1 MPQNN
6 YIENVRGFLG
16 LFSPTNKD
24 KQVQEDHEDDI
35 GELMPEFELDMTD
48 EEILAATKTVEDEYY
63 QYEQDIEKRQKEN
76 QNYWR
81 GKQFGYMAIT
91 QGNRPMM
98 DNVLFEAVE
107 TFLPIATRNDPEP
120 LVVGDNSDN
129 GNAIA
134 DSVKNVLA
142 FQAKK
147 QRLRKILKKTTRF
160 WILDFLG
167 AVQVSWDV
175 RKNDIKTEPVRVKDL
190 IFDPEA
196 HIDENC
202 EYTGAILGIRKSD
215 TARDLMEMFPKKAA
229 EIARKVGKK
238 NLATKITY
246 KQWWTQG
253 KSANLYFTFDQ
264 IVLGKYRSP
273 HWNYD
278 GVEKATDPETGEVT
292 ETEVQGRNHFPFP
305 KIPVLFLSIIST
317 SEHPH
322 DDTGLIEQ
330 NLPNQDLL
338 NKRNKQIDKNVSLHN
353 NGVVVSGDYYT
364 KEQAAEAT
372 EQMSRG
378 NGLWQPTGEAGKGAT
393 WMEAPNL
400 PADVFNDR
408 DNQRE
413 ELRNIFGISGSTP
426 QGVDNE
432 DTARGK
438 ILVTQL
444 DASRIGGG
452 VTDFIED
459 LAGGIYNWWTQ
470 MFYVYY
476 TEQHTAAVLGGD
488 KTEEFYQLKN
498 TDLNLQLIVDVKEG
512 SLVPKDPLTQRNEAM
527 DLWSANAIDPISFFS
542 RLDDPNP
549 LERAEQL
556 LKWQMIQKGQLPPQ
570 VLFPDWNVGMQNGEL
585 AAPGQTPAPGVQNLG
600 QQQPAQTPTPEA
612 QESKQLM
619 QEVPVNK

>member
-1 MPQNN
+1 MPQSN

-35 GELMPEFELDMTD
+35 GELMPEFELDMSD
-48 EEILAATKTVEDEYY
+48 EDIITATKTVEDEYY
-63 QYEQDIEKRQKEN
+63 QYEQEISKRQTEN
-76 QNYWR
+76 ENYWR

-98 DNVLFEAVE
+98 DNVLFEAIE

-120 LVVGDNSDN
+120 LVTGDNSDN
-129 GNAIA
+129 GNEIA
-134 DSVKNVLA
+134 DSVKNILA

-147 QRLRKILKKTTRF
+147 QKLRKILKKTTRF
-160 WILDFLG
+160 WVLDFLG
-167 AVQVSWDV
+167 AIQISWDV
-175 RKNDIKTEPVRVKDL
+175 RKNDIKTEPLRVKDL
-190 IFDPEA
+190 ILDPEA

-202 EYTGAILGIRKSD
+202 EYTGSILGIRKQD
-215 TARDLMEMFPKKAA
+215 TARDLTQMFPKKAE
-229 EIARKVGKK
+229 EIRKRVGKK
-238 NLATKITY
+238 NMATKVTY

-253 KSANLYFTFDQ
+253 QSSNLYFTFDS
-264 IVLGKYRSP
+264 IVLGKYRNP

-278 GVEKATDPETGEVT
+278 GIEKATDPETKETT
-292 ETEVQGRNHFPFP
+292 ETEIQGVNHFQFP

-317 SEHPH
+317 SQHPH

-364 KEQAAEAT
+364 KEQATEAT

-400 PADVFNDR
+400 GADVFNDR
-408 DNQRE
+408 DNQRN
-413 ELRNIFGISGSTP
+413 ELRNIFGVSGSTP

-444 DASRIGGG
+444 DSSRIGGG

-459 LAGGIYNWWTQ
+459 LASGIYNWWTQ

-476 TEQHTAAVLGGD
+476 TEQHTAAVLGSD
-488 KTEEFYQLKN
+488 KTEQFYQLKN

-570 VLFPDWNVGMQNGEL
+570 VLFPDWNVGMQG
-585 AAPGQTPAPGVQNLG
+585 APGMTPAPRVQNLG
-600 QQQPAQTPTPEA
+600 QQSPAQTPTPEA

-619 QEVPVNK
+619 QSEPLPK